1 MMNRNLV
8 CILCPRGCSLTAKQ
22 ENGTWSVTGNTC
34 PRGEKYGIDECTN
47 PVRTVTSIL
56 RISNR
61 DGMMVSVK
69 TSAPIAKGRMFE
81 AMEQIRSASV
91 EAPVRTGDV
100 LLQNVCGADI
110 IATKNID

>member
-1 MMNRNLV
+1 MERNLV
-8 CILCPRGCSLTAKQ
+8 CILCPRGCNLTAKQ
-22 ENGTWSVTGNTC
+22 ENGTWTVTGNTC
-34 PRGEKYGIDECTN
+34 PRGEKYAIDECTN

-61 DGMMVSVK
+61 DGIMVSVK
-69 TSAPIAKGRMFE
+69 TANPIAKGRMFE
-81 AMEQIRSASV
+81 AMEIIRNATV
-91 EAPVRTGDV
+91 KAPVRIGDV

>member
-1 MMNRNLV
+1 MRNLI

-22 ENGTWSVTGNTC
+22 ENGNWTVTGNSC
-34 PRGEKYGIDECTN
+34 PRGEKYATDECTN

-61 DGMMVSVK
+61 DGIMVSVK
-69 TSAPIAKGRMFE
+69 TSAPISKGRMWE
-81 AMEQIRSASV
+81 AMEKIRNASV
-91 EAPVRTGDV
+91 AAPVRIGDV
-100 LLQNVCGADI
+100 LLTDVCGADI

>member
-1 MMNRNLV
+1 MNRNLV
-8 CILCPRGCSLTAKQ
+8 CILCPRGCNLTAKIEGQ
-22 ENGTWSVTGNTC
+22 RITVTGNSC
-34 PRGEKYGIDECTN
+34 PRGEKYAIDECTN

-61 DGMMVSVK
+61 DGIMVSVK

-81 AMEQIRSASV
+81 AMEVIRNASA
-91 EAPVRTGDV
+91 EAPVRIGDV
-100 LLQNVCGADI
+100 LLRDVCGADI